1 MMSDV
6 PGLIEALEPVANILQ
21 SMDVRF
27 YVAGSVASSYHGASR
42 STLDVD
48 LVADLK
54 RNNVDLLVDKLKNE
68 YYVSHSAIIEAID
81 RLSCFNLI
89 HLSSSFKVDVFI
101 LRGRDFDTASM
112 MRAKLGKVDPRSEF
126 EVPIASP
133 EDTILSKLEWY
144 RLGNEVSERQWDD
157 VARVMKVLGD
167 HANHEYLKRTA
178 ADLNVADLLQK
189 LLDQTSGK

>member
-1 MMSDV
+1 MSET
-6 PGLIEALEPVANILQ
+6 PGLVEALKPVAKALQ

-27 YVAGSVASSYHGASR
+27 YVGGSVASSYHGASR

-54 RNNVDLLVDKLKNE
+54 RENVELLVEELQDE
-68 YYVSHSAIIEAID
+68 YYVSSSAIIDAIE
-81 RLSCFNLI
+81 RCSCFNLI

-101 LRGRDFDTASM
+101 FKNRDFDKASM
-112 MRAKLGKVDPRSEF
+112 KRAKLGKVDSQSKF

-157 VARVMKVLGD
+157 VVRVMKVLGD
-167 HANHEYLKRTA
+167 HANHEYLTRTA
-178 ADLNVADLLQK
+178 ANLKVEDLLQK
-189 LLDQTSGK
+189 LFGLQSKK

>member
-1 MMSDV
+1 MMSET
-6 PGLIEALEPVANILQ
+6 PGLVEALKPVAKALQ

-27 YVAGSVASSYHGASR
+27 YVGGSVASSYHGASR

-54 RNNVDLLVDKLKNE
+54 RENVELLVEELQDE
-68 YYVSHSAIIEAID
+68 YYVSSSAIIDAIE
-81 RLSCFNLI
+81 RCSCFNLI

-101 LRGRDFDTASM
+101 FKNRDFDKASM
-112 MRAKLGKVDPRSEF
+112 KRAKLGKVDSQSKF

-157 VARVMKVLGD
+157 VVRVMKVLGD
-167 HANHEYLKRTA
+167 HANHEYLTRTA
-178 ADLNVADLLQK
+178 ANLKVEDLLQK
-189 LLDQTSGK
+189 LFGLQSKK

>member
-1 MMSDV
+1 MTSDN
-6 PGLIEALEPVANILQ
+6 PGLVEALEPVAKVLQ
-21 SMDVRF
+21 SMAVRF
-27 YVAGSVASSYHGASR
+27 YVGGSVASSYHGASR

-54 RNNVDLLVDKLKNE
+54 RNNVGLFVEKLQNE
-68 YYVSHSAIIEAID
+68 YYVSGSAIIDAIK
-81 RLSCFNLI
+81 RLSCFNII

-101 LRGRDFDTASM
+101 LKSRDFDIASM
-112 MRAKLGKVDPRSEF
+112 TRAKLGKVDPRSEF

-144 RLGNEVSERQWDD
+144 RLGNEVSERQWND

-189 LLDQTSGK
+189 LLDLTSGK

>member
-1 MMSDV
+1 MMSES
-6 PGLIEALEPVANILQ
+6 PGLVDALEPVAKALR

-27 YVAGSVASSYHGASR
+27 YVGGSVASSYHGASR

-54 RNNVDLLVDKLKNE
+54 RNNVDLLVDKLQTE
-68 YYVSHSAIIEAID
+68 YYVSGSAIVDAIE
-81 RLSCFNLI
+81 RSSCFNLI

-101 LRGRDFDTASM
+101 LKNRGFDIASM
-112 MRAKLGKVDPRSEF
+112 TRAKLGKVDPRSEF

-157 VARVMKVLGD
+157 VVRVMKILGD
-167 HANHEYLKRTA
+167 HANHKYLMRNA

-189 LLDQTSGK
+189 LLTLGK